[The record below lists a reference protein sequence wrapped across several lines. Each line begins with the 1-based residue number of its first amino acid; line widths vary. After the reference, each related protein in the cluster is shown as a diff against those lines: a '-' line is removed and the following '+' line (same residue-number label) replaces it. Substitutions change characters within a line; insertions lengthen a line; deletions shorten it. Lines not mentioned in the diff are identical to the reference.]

1 MTKLGKCGI
10 YSFVNIADFS
20 MDKSTETEFLSL
32 ASPAGPVY
40 IRPDLIVAVSVS
52 YVAGS
57 NNITKIDL
65 STGSSVLVKQPG
77 ESIMRAI
84 NAKIVEV

>member
-1 MTKLGKCGI
+1 
-10 YSFVNIADFS
+10 

-32 ASPAGPVY
+32 TSDEGPVY
-40 IRPDLIVAVSVS
+40 IRPDLIVAVSAS

-57 NNITKIDL
+57 TNNITRIDL
-65 STGSSVLVKQPG
+65 SIGSSVLVKQPG

-84 NAKIVEV
+84 NAKIVKV